1 MKKNKQAYYEKYFK
15 RNWNNIKNTCLIS
28 LKTEASHV
36 PTKLSL
42 DNGDTI
48 TNLYNIANSF
58 I

>member
-1 MKKNKQAYYEKYFK
+1 MKKNKQTYYEKYFK

-28 LKTEASHV
+28 LKTEA
-36 PTKLSL
+36 